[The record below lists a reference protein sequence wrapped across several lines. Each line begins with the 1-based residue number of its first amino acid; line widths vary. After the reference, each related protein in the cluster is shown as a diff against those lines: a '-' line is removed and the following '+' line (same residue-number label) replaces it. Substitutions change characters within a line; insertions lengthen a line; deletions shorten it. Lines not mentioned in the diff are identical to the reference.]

1 MSVALTNA
9 IDTLRPRRLFGDF
22 GDSTDTDSA
31 SGTGAVEGSHSSSVP
46 HTPTSADGSSIG
58 GGSGGTT
65 APAAGTEVAGI
76 GAPPPAAAAAAMS
89 QSILMGGI
97 GLLGDDYDELLETDE
112 PEFATMFGGADVPSM
127 PPACAAASPL
137 PWRPCSAPPPVQV
150 SDALG
155 SPRAT
160 PSPPSLAPLP
170 PQQGVSFGGFGALG
184 GGSGFGALAAAA
196 HFLPRRC
203 APSPSPPPMLPS
215 TSLEAASAAMRGMH
229 NQSPSLALAV
239 ARVAAG
245 RAGSDAGG
253 ASSCASSCATPS
265 RAPLPLRPPT
275 PGAPG
280 SNVRRTIGLLEGG
293 MLDDG
298 AGSDFDGSPGADS
311 PGACVPMSLTDTALM
326 QLTSDLNE
334 FSIGQ
339 PMPAPGSKR
348 SFDGR

>member
-1 MSVALTNA
+1 
-9 IDTLRPRRLFGDF
+9 
-22 GDSTDTDSA
+22 
-31 SGTGAVEGSHSSSVP
+31 
-46 HTPTSADGSSIG
+46 
-58 GGSGGTT
+58 
-65 APAAGTEVAGI
+65 
-76 GAPPPAAAAAAMS
+76 
-89 QSILMGGI
+89 
-97 GLLGDDYDELLETDE
+97 
-112 PEFATMFGGADVPSM
+112 
-127 PPACAAASPL
+127 
-137 PWRPCSAPPPVQV
+137 
-150 SDALG
+150 
-155 SPRAT
+155 
-160 PSPPSLAPLP
+160 
-170 PQQGVSFGGFGALG
+170 
-184 GGSGFGALAAAA
+184 
-196 HFLPRRC
+196 
-203 APSPSPPPMLPS
+203 MLPS

-229 NQSPSLALAV
+229 TVASLALAV

-245 RAGSDAGG
+245 RADPMPA
-253 ASSCASSCATPS
+253 APPPRLLRATPS
-265 RAPLPLRPPT
+265 RAALRPPT